1 MMQQIIR
8 TASSELMYCLC
19 KYVICR
25 IQQFPCNKLLKK
37 RYVIPRYNN
46 LCADSRLNLI
56 CNFFYDILL
65 VLLPVKGRTSHHH
78 IFPCNWWMLYKA
90 DWWKELRVWL
100 YVWYNHRR
108 GTAIYVLKYPPPP
121 LRGYNALILQKLLPL
136 LLNRTGAPNEDFN
149 LDIRGFCKNNVK
161 RTK

>member
-1 MMQQIIR
+1 MQQIIR

-19 KYVICR
+19 KSVICR

-56 CNFFYDILL
+56 WTFSMTFCSSSCLSKVEHLIITFFLATDECFI
-65 VLLPVKGRTSHHH
+65 KQIGE
-78 IFPCNWWMLYKA
+78 K
-90 DWWKELRVWL
+90 KLRVWL

-121 LRGYNALILQKLLPL
+121 LRLYNALILQKLLPL

-149 LDIRGFCKNNVK
+149 LDIRSFCKNNVK